1 MKISI
6 FYEKESAIKKISKI
20 ILYKLKFK
28 TQLNSGPNQVAL
40 NLIESLK
47 KSKIK
52 FNINPFCEKDIA
64 EISVVLSGK
73 KKLQQCIYLKNKN
86 IIKHLVAGP
95 NLVVTP
101 NEFEYILFSREIDKI
116 IVPSSWVKNL
126 YNKFGIASEKIFI
139 WFSGVNIFE
148 NKNKKKNKKLIYIK
162 NNKKIKKTCLNYN
175 KKINYKFKLIRYGYY
190 EKESYYNLLNRSI
203 LMVYFGSTES
213 QGIAMQEAWSMNVPT
228 LVFRNETFVYNK
240 KKYLGNSSPYLTS
253 SCGFLFQSIQQFKN
267 KFNLIINSRLY
278 PRKWIKKNMSQKKSL
293 DKLLYIIKK

>member
-148 NKNKKKNKKLIYIK
+148 NKNKKKNQILIYIK
-162 NNKKIKKTCLNYN
+162 NNNKLIKPCLNYL
-175 KKINYKFKLIRYGYY
+175 KKRNYKFKLIRYGYY

>member
-6 FYEKESAIKKISKI
+6 FYEKESTIKKISKI

-101 NEFEYILFSREIDKI
+101 NEFEYILFSKEIDKI
-116 IVPSSWVKNL
+116 IVPSNWVKNL

-148 NKNKKKNKKLIYIK
+148 
-162 NNKKIKKTCLNYN
+162 KTSHVLLTY
-175 KKINYKFKLIRYGYY
+175 LIR
-190 EKESYYNLLNRSI
+190 NRR
-203 LMVYFGSTES
+203 
-213 QGIAMQEAWSMNVPT
+213 A
-228 LVFRNETFVYNK
+228 
-240 KKYLGNSSPYLTS
+240 
-253 SCGFLFQSIQQFKN
+253 
-267 KFNLIINSRLY
+267 
-278 PRKWIKKNMSQKKSL
+278 
-293 DKLLYIIKK
+293 